1 MKPRRNPIKRLPE
14 SPRYNFAGGK
24 LKIKNPNIVKIF
36 DDLEEFKDFCRYSF
50 AYGYEGLVFNEKD
63 LYDSKSRAWT
73 QFLNFKKYGP
83 RKFRKPRFNKPW
95 KKGKNFRKK

>member
-1 MKPRRNPIKRLPE
+1 MSYFADNPE
-14 SPRYNFAGGK
+14 
-24 LKIKNPNIVKIF
+24 VVQIF
-36 DDLEEFKDFCRYSF
+36 DDLDKFRDFCRF
-50 AYGYEGLVFNEKD
+50 EGYRFNEKD

-95 KKGKNFRKK
+95 KKGKNLRKK